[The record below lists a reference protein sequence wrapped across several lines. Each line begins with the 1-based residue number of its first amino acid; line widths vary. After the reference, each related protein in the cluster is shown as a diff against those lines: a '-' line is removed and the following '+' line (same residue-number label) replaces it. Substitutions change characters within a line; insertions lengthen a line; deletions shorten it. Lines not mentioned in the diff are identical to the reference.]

1 MFEGG
6 RGRGR
11 DVCPSSSLCD
21 EVARFVLSLD
31 PSFRDTRGGKKV
43 GGYSTGWARWEAS
56 ATKYTFLFRFWF
68 RVIIEE
74 GLCVKKVFLLVKVL
88 KWVEWVILLYVLSP
102 WSVDDTTLHIL
113 QVFFSHLTRGLSSFF
128 LTFSPPPFEF
138 DYNLSL
144 HFTTYDLRL
153 MTCDGWILRCHAN
166 IGLLG
171 VATYMLL
178 GVIHVSGL

>member
-1 MFEGG
+1 M
-6 RGRGR
+6 
-11 DVCPSSSLCD
+11 
-21 EVARFVLSLD
+21 
-31 PSFRDTRGGKKV
+31 
-43 GGYSTGWARWEAS
+43 
-56 ATKYTFLFRFWF
+56 
-68 RVIIEE
+68 
-74 GLCVKKVFLLVKVL
+74 KVL

-144 HFTTYDLRL
+144 HFTTYDLWL
-153 MTCDGWILRCHAN
+153 ATCDGWILGCHAN

-178 GVIHVSGL
+178 GVIHVSGLWRKGGLREGKEKGKGRGEEDSPEHHRHHEKKLRCVAIPWFIIFGLLDLTCLNGYNKFSIFLSVALSISLLDMHLLYWD